1 MTGTIPV
8 NTEVY
13 SLAHDS
19 MCQTSVFYPTTNS
32 GFWSLLSFQVLYDI
46 D

>member
-19 MCQTSVFYPTTNS
+19 MCQTSVFIQPQILGFGLCYPFKCYMT
-32 GFWSLLSFQVLYDI
+32 
-46 D
+46 